1 VKILDVSPRVAVPL
15 SSGSRVRIYNILSR
29 LSRRHE
35 VRQFSQTR
43 LRDLHRPG
51 FAREASYTP
60 SYREHRYKDFF
71 GSGLCELM
79 ERRGFGAPVLCG
91 YPLRLSSPKLLRQW
105 IEWADMVV
113 VEFPWQYSY
122 VRSLARAKPVVLATH
137 NVQAAKARSS
147 AKVGL
152 IDRALIACTDRLERR
167 AVLGADLILAVS
179 PEDRQEFARRYG
191 AAVDKIVVA
200 PNGVDIDQYRTTDEA
215 TRLALREQLGL
226 PQGPVVIFPAPHRQA
241 PILDGLKWVRRVA
254 ALLPEVHF
262 LITGAVRQ
270 SPVVEDNVIF
280 TGFVDDYPP
289 YLRAADCLLCPI
301 ALGGGTKLKLIE
313 SAAAGLPI
321 VAFAESIRGTTFLDG
336 AHLLLAEKD
345 AEDLA
350 SKIRQVFNDRG
361 ASALMGFAAH
371 EHAVKHYDWE
381 AIVRAMEPA
390 LEALCRPPVAVCVAE
405 ASYK

>member
-1 VKILDVSPRVAVPL
+1 MKILDVSPRVAVPL

-43 LRDLHRPG
+43 LRDLKRPD
-51 FAREASYTP
+51 FVREVRYTP
-60 SYREHRYKDFF
+60 SYREYRYKNLL

-79 ERRGFGAPVLCG
+79 ERHGFGAPVLCG
-91 YPLRLSSPKLLRQW
+91 YPLRLSSPQLLRQW
-105 IEWADMVV
+105 IEWADTII

-122 VRSLARAKPVVLATH
+122 VRSQAGAKPVVLAAH
-137 NVQAAKARSS
+137 NVQAAKSRSGD
-147 AKVGL
+147 KVGL
-152 IDRALIACTDRLERR
+152 TDRALIACTDRLERQ

-179 PEDRQEFARRYG
+179 PEDRQEFGRRYG
-191 AAVDKIVVA
+191 AEADKIVVV
-200 PNGVDIDQYRTTDEA
+200 PNGADIDQYQPTDET

-226 PQGPVVIFPAPHRQA
+226 PAGPLVIFPAPHRQA

-254 ALLPEVHF
+254 VLLPEVHF
-262 LITGAVRQ
+262 LITGAVRT
-270 SPVVEDNVIF
+270 SPVVEDNVTF

-313 SAAAGLPI
+313 AAAAGLPI
-321 VAFAESIRGTTFLDG
+321 VAFAESVRGTRFRDG
-336 AHLLLAEKD
+336 EHLLLAEKS

-350 SKIRQVFNDRG
+350 AKIRQVFDDRHS
-361 ASALMGFAAH
+361 SALMGQAAH
-371 EHAVKHYDWE
+371 ECAVQHYDWD

-390 LEALCRPPVAVCVAE
+390 LEALCRPSVGGFVGE
-405 ASYK
+405 ASHT